1 MAESVKPRA
10 ARTRATRRRIVDA
23 AAELFI
29 GQGYGA
35 TTLEQV
41 ASRAGVAVQTVYF
54 HFRNK
59 RTLLKEAVDVAAVGD
74 DEPVALLDRTWVDE
88 ARAESD
94 PHRLLEI
101 WVGHGRQIYQ
111 RIGPIMG
118 VVRDAAVTDPEMAAQ
133 WDTNAEQR
141 ATAFRAMV
149 CQLAERTPLRVP
161 LDEAVDIVCALH
173 GPEVY
178 DVLVAR
184 GWTPQRWEG
193 FVVDALAAALLPD
206 AANGHSDT

>member
-29 GQGYGA
+29 GQGYGNA
-35 TTLEQV
+35 TLEQV

-54 HFRNK
+54 HFGNK

-74 DEPVALLDRTWVDE
+74 DEPVAVLDRDWVGE
-88 ARAESD
+88 AAAETD
-94 PHRLLEI
+94 PRRFLAI
-101 WVGHGRQIYQ
+101 WVGHGREIFG
-111 RIGPIMG
+111 RIGPIMR
-118 VVRDAAVTDPEMAAQ
+118 VVRDAAVNDPEMAAQ
-133 WDTNAEQR
+133 WATNAEQR
-141 ATAFRAMV
+141 ATAFRLMV
-149 CQLAERTPLRVP
+149 DQLAERTPLRVP
-161 LDEAVDIVCALH
+161 AEEAVDIVCALH

-178 DVLVAR
+178 EVLLAR
-184 GWTPQRWEG
+184 GWTPQRWER

-206 AANGHSDT
+206 